1 LSPLKRSTNIAAR
14 MGRWS
19 ASHWKTATFGWLAF
33 VIAAVIL
40 GSNFGTTYLD
50 PTDTNVGEAKKA
62 DQLIE
67 SGFPSNK
74 DEQGEIVLI
83 KSSRLKA
90 DDPAFVAVIKDVTK
104 TVDSFPQVAKIQS
117 PLQAA
122 HKDQV
127 SDDGHAVMVTFQPKG
142 TYDEAVLY
150 IDKIDAAVEK
160 AHQRHPGFYVDELGS
175 VSTEKAVEGAFES
188 MLAKAG
194 LISIPLTLAIL
205 LLVFGSLVAATIP
218 LLLALSAVMATIG
231 LVAFPS
237 SIVPMDEQ
245 VKEVILLIGLAV
257 GVDYSLFY
265 VKREREERSA
275 GRSESAALE
284 AAAATSGRAVLIS
297 GITVMTAMAGMF
309 LSGDKTFMSFSVA
322 TMIVVLVAM
331 IGSLT
336 VLPALLGRL
345 GDKIEKVRVPFLHRF
360 RSKNGE
366 GRFWGSLL
374 DRVLRRPV
382 QAFAAAAAILVAL
395 TIPAFQ
401 LSTAKTTSDDISIA
415 GIEPARELE
424 HSFAGSA
431 DPAVVAVKADDVRA
445 KSVQDAIADLKA
457 KALADDQMG
466 GPVDIEASRDN
477 TVAKVEIPLAGKG
490 TDSVSKAALDT
501 LRNEF
506 VPQTVGQVDGV
517 EYAVGGQTAADL
529 DWSDKMTTTAPLV
542 FGFVLLFAF
551 LLMLVSF
558 RSITI
563 AVKSILLN
571 LLSVGAAYGVLVAT
585 FQWGWGENL
594 FDFHSNGGITPWL
607 PMFLFVILFGLS
619 MDYHVFILSRIKEG
633 RDRGL
638 STDDSIRHGIK
649 TTAGVV
655 TSAAFVMVLV
665 FSVFATLPVIDMKE
679 MGIGLAAA
687 VLIDATLIRGVL
699 LPASMKLLG
708 EWNWYLPRWLSWL
721 PELKHETEAPGEAV
735 PAALPA
741 RAR

>member
-40 GSNFGTTYLD
+40 GGNFGTTFLD

-83 KSSRLKA
+83 KSSKLKA
-90 DDPAFVAVIKDVTK
+90 DDAAFVAVIKDVTK

-117 PLQAA
+117 PLEAA

-142 TYDEAVLY
+142 TFDEAALY

-160 AHQRHPGFYVDELGS
+160 AHQRHPGFFVDEMGS
-175 VSTEKAVEGAFES
+175 VSTEKAIDSAFGS

-194 LISIPLTLAIL
+194 LISIPLTLVIL
-205 LLVFGSLVAATIP
+205 LLVFGSLTAALIP

-245 VKEVILLIGLAV
+245 VNEVILLIGLAV

-265 VKREREERSA
+265 VKREREERRA
-275 GRSESAALE
+275 GRSEGAALE

-345 GDKIEKVRVPFLHRF
+345 GDKIEKGRVPFIHRF

-366 GRFWGSLL
+366 GRFWGALL
-374 DRVLRRPV
+374 DRVLKRPV
-382 QAFAAAAAILVAL
+382 LAFAAAAAILGAL
-395 TIPAFQ
+395 MIPAFQ
-401 LSTAKTTSDDISIA
+401 LTTAQTTADDISIA
-415 GIEPARELE
+415 AIEPARELE
-424 HSFAGSA
+424 HSFAGSN

-445 KSVQDAIADLKA
+445 PAVQDAINELKS
-457 KALADDQMG
+457 KALADKQMG

-477 TVAKVEIPLAGKG
+477 TVAKIEIPLEGKG
-490 TDSVSKAALDT
+490 TDDVSKSALDK
-501 LRNEF
+501 LRNDY

-517 EYAVGGQTAADL
+517 EYAVGGQTAADK
-529 DWSDKMTTTAPLV
+529 DWSDKMTTTAPLI
-542 FGFVLLFAF
+542 FGFVLLFSF

-558 RSITI
+558 RSVAI
-563 AVKSILLN
+563 AIKSIVLN

-585 FQWGWGENL
+585 FQWGWGEGL

-633 RDRGL
+633 HDRGL
-638 STDDSIRHGIK
+638 STDEAVHHGIK
-649 TTAGVV
+649 KTAGVV
-655 TSAAFVMVLV
+655 TSASFVMVLV
-665 FSVFATLPVIDMKE
+665 FLVFSTLPVIDMKE

-708 EWNWYLPRWLSWL
+708 EWNWYLPRWLRWL
-721 PELKHETEAPGEAV
+721 PELKHETETGPEPVAI
-735 PAALPA
+735 PA

>member
-1 LSPLKRSTNIAAR
+1 

-40 GSNFGTTYLD
+40 GSNFGTTFLD

-83 KSSRLKA
+83 KSSKLKA

-122 HKDQV
+122 HQDQV
-127 SDDGHAVMVTFQPKG
+127 SDDKHAVMVTFQPKG
-142 TYDEAVLY
+142 TYDEAALY

-160 AHQRHPGFYVDELGS
+160 AHQRHPGFFVDEMGS
-175 VSTEKAVEGAFES
+175 VSTEKAIDGAFAS

-194 LISIPLTLAIL
+194 LISIPLTFLIL
-205 LLVFGSLVAATIP
+205 LLVFGSLTAATIP
-218 LLLALSAVMATIG
+218 LLLALTAVMATIG

-245 VKEVILLIGLAV
+245 VNEVILLIGLAV

-265 VKREREERSA
+265 VKREREERSN

-345 GDKIEKVRVPFLHRF
+345 GDKIEKGRVPFIHRF

-366 GRFWGSLL
+366 GRVWGALL
-374 DRVLRRPV
+374 DRVLKRPV
-382 QAFAAAAAILVAL
+382 LAFAAAAAILVAL
-395 TIPAFQ
+395 MIPAFQ
-401 LSTAKTTSDDISIA
+401 LTTAQTTSDDISIA
-415 GIEPARELE
+415 AIEPARELE
-424 HSFAGSA
+424 HSFAGSN

-445 KSVQDAIADLKA
+445 PAVQDAINELKS
-457 KALADDQMG
+457 KALADKQMG

-477 TVAKVEIPLAGKG
+477 TVAKIEIPLEGKG
-490 TDSVSKAALDT
+490 TDDVSKSALDT
-501 LRNEF
+501 LRNDY
-506 VPQTVGQVDGV
+506 VPQTVGHVDGV
-517 EYAVGGQTAADL
+517 EYAVGGQTAADK
-529 DWSDKMTTTAPLV
+529 DWSDKMTTTAPLI
-542 FGFVLLFAF
+542 FGFVLLFSF

-558 RSITI
+558 RSIAI
-563 AVKSILLN
+563 AVKTILLN

-594 FDFHSNGGITPWL
+594 FDFQSNGGITPWL

-638 STDDSIRHGIK
+638 STDESIHHGIK
-649 TTAGVV
+649 KTAGVV
-655 TSAAFVMVLV
+655 TSASFVMVLV
-665 FSVFATLPVIDMKE
+665 FLVFSTLPVIDMKE

-687 VLIDATLIRGVL
+687 VLIDATIIRGVL

-708 EWNWYLPRWLSWL
+708 EWNWYLPRWLNWL

-741 RAR
+741 RAK

>member
-1 LSPLKRSTNIAAR
+1 

-19 ASHWKTATFGWLAF
+19 ASHWKTATFGWLAL
-33 VIAAVIL
+33 VVAAVIL
-40 GSNFGTTYLD
+40 GSNFGTTFLD

-67 SGFPSNK
+67 SGFPTNK

-83 KSSRLKA
+83 KSSKLKA

-142 TYDEAVLY
+142 TYDEAALY

-175 VSTEKAVEGAFES
+175 VSTEKAIDGAFGS

-194 LISIPLTLAIL
+194 LISIPLTFLIL
-205 LLVFGSLVAATIP
+205 LLVFGSLTAATIP

-231 LVAFPS
+231 LIAFPS

-245 VKEVILLIGLAV
+245 VNEVILLIGLAV

-345 GDKIEKVRVPFLHRF
+345 GDKIEKGRVPFLGRF

-366 GRFWGSLL
+366 GRFWGALI
-374 DRVLRRPV
+374 DRVLKRPV
-382 QAFAAAAAILVAL
+382 LAFAAAAAILAAL
-395 TIPAFQ
+395 MIPAFH
-401 LSTAKTTSDDISIA
+401 LTTAQTTSDDISIA
-415 GIEPARELE
+415 AIEPARELE

-431 DPAVVAVKADDVRA
+431 DPAVVAVKADDVRTPA
-445 KSVQDAIADLKA
+445 VQDAINELKS
-457 KALADDQMG
+457 KALADKQMG

-477 TVAKVEIPLAGKG
+477 TVAKIEIPLEGKG
-490 TDSVSKAALDT
+490 TDDVSKAALDK
-501 LRNEF
+501 LRNDY

-517 EYAVGGQTAADL
+517 EYAVGGQTAADK
-529 DWSDKMTTTAPLV
+529 DWADKMTTTAPLI
-542 FGFVLLFAF
+542 FGFVLLFSF

-558 RSITI
+558 RSIAI
-563 AVKSILLN
+563 AVKTIVLN

-638 STDDSIRHGIK
+638 STDESIHHGIK
-649 TTAGVV
+649 KTAGVV
-655 TSAAFVMVLV
+655 TSASFVMVLV
-665 FSVFATLPVIDMKE
+665 FLVFSTLPIIDMKE

-708 EWNWYLPRWLSWL
+708 EWNWYLPRWLRWL
-721 PELKHETEAPGEAV
+721 PELKHETEAPGEPLPV
-735 PAALPA
+735 ALPA
-741 RAR
+741 RAK

>member
-33 VIAAVIL
+33 VIAAVML
-40 GSNFGTTYLD
+40 GSNFGTTFLD

-67 SGFPSNK
+67 SGFPTNK
-74 DEQGEIVLI
+74 DEQAEIVLI
-83 KSSRLKA
+83 KSSKLKA

-127 SDDGHAVMVTFQPKG
+127 SDDGHAAMVAFQPKG

-150 IDKIDAAVEK
+150 IDKIEAAVDK
-160 AHQRHPGFYVDELGS
+160 VQQRHPDFYVDELG
-175 VSTEKAVEGAFES
+175 VSTEKAMDEAFTG

-331 IGSLT
+331 LGSLT

-345 GDKIEKVRVPFLHRF
+345 GDKIEKARVPFLHRF
-360 RSKNGE
+360 RSKE
-366 GRFWGSLL
+366 GDGRVWGALL
-374 DRVLRRPV
+374 DRVLKRPV
-382 QAFAAAAAILVAL
+382 VAFVAAAAILAAL
-395 TIPAFQ
+395 AVPAFQ
-401 LSTAKTTSDDISIA
+401 LTTAKTSSDDISLA
-415 GIEPARELE
+415 EMEPIRELE
-424 HSFAGSA
+424 HSFAGSSS
-431 DPAVVAVKADDVRA
+431 PAVVAVKADDVRA
-445 KSVQDAIADLKA
+445 KPVQDAIAELKA

-477 TVAKVEIPLAGKG
+477 TVAQIEIPLAGKG
-490 TDSVSKAALDT
+490 TDDVSKAALDT
-501 LRNEF
+501 LRNDF

-517 EYAVGGQTAADL
+517 EYAVGGETAADA
-529 DWSDKMTTTAPLV
+529 DWSDKMTTTAPLI
-542 FGFVLLFAF
+542 FGFVLLFSF

-558 RSITI
+558 RSIAI
-563 AVKSILLN
+563 AVKSIVLN

-638 STDDSIRHGIK
+638 TTDESIHHGIK
-649 TTAGVV
+649 KTAGVV
-655 TSAAFVMVLV
+655 TSASLVMVLV
-665 FSVFATLPVIDMKE
+665 FSVFSTLPIIDMKE

-687 VLIDATLIRGVL
+687 ILIDATLIRGVL

-708 EWNWYLPRWLSWL
+708 EWNWYLPRWLNWL
-721 PELKHETEAPGEAV
+721 PELKHETEGRGEPV
-735 PAALPA
+735 PAALPV

>member
-1 LSPLKRSTNIAAR
+1 LSPLKHSTNIAAR

-19 ASHWKTATFGWLAF
+19 ASHWKTATFGWLVF
-33 VIAAVIL
+33 VVAAVML
-40 GSNFGTTYLD
+40 GSAFGTTYLED
-50 PTDTNVGEAKKA
+50 SDTNVGQAKKA

-67 SGFPSNK
+67 SGFPTNK

-83 KSSRLKA
+83 QSKRLKA
-90 DDPAFVAVIKDVTK
+90 DDPAFVAVINDVTK
-104 TVDSFPQVAKIQS
+104 TLDSFPEVAKIQS

-142 TYDEAVLY
+142 TYDEAALY

-160 AHQRHPGFYVDELGS
+160 VHQRHAGFYVDEMGS
-175 VSTEKAVEGAFES
+175 VSTEKAVNGAFDS

-194 LISIPLTLAIL
+194 LLSIPVTLIIL
-205 LLVFGSLVAATIP
+205 LLVFGSLTAALIP
-218 LLLALSAVMATIG
+218 LLLALTAVMATIG
-231 LVAFPS
+231 LIAFPS
-237 SIVPMDEQ
+237 SIVPMETQ
-245 VKEVILLIGLAV
+245 VSEVILLIGLAV

-265 VKREREERSA
+265 VKREREERRA

-297 GITVMTAMAGMF
+297 GVTVMAAMAGMF
-309 LSGDKTFMSFSVA
+309 LSGDKTFMSFSVG
-322 TMIVVLVAM
+322 TMMVVLVAM

-345 GDKIEKVRVPFLHRF
+345 GDKIEKGRVPFVHRL
-360 RSKNGE
+360 RSKDGQ
-366 GRFWGSLL
+366 GRFWTGLL
-374 DRVLRRPV
+374 DRVLKRPV
-382 QAFAAAAAILVAL
+382 VSFVAAASILLAL

-401 LSTAKTTSDDISIA
+401 LNTAATTANDISIA
-415 GIEPARELE
+415 EIEPARKMLDA
-424 HSFAGSA
+424 FPGGN
-431 DPAVVAVKADDVRA
+431 DPAVVAIKADDVRTPA
-445 KSVQDAIADLKA
+445 IQDAIADLKSR
-457 KALADDQMG
+457 ALASDQMG
-466 GPVDIEASRDN
+466 GPVDIEQSRDN
-477 TVAKVEIPLAGKG
+477 TVATVDIPLQGKG
-490 TDSVSKAALDT
+490 TDDVSKAALDT

-506 VPQTVGQVDGV
+506 VPQTIGQVDDV
-517 EYAVGGQTAADL
+517 EYAVGGTTAADK
-529 DWSDKMTTTAPLV
+529 DWSDKMSTTAPLV

-558 RSITI
+558 RSVTI
-563 AVKSILLN
+563 AVKSIILN

-708 EWNWYLPRWLSWL
+708 EWNWYLPRWLNWL
-721 PELKHETEAPGEAV
+721 PELKHETEAPGEHV